1 MSASNYL
8 ENKMLDHVFGN
19 TPYTAPAT
27 IYVALHTADP
37 TEAGSVGEVSG
48 GSYARV
54 ALTNNTTNFPNASAG
69 SKANGVSATFPTP
82 TVDWGSVSYWT
93 MWDAPTGGNCLVIS
107 NSFTPQPCLVG
118 NTVSFANGALV
129 VTAD

>member
-19 TPYTAPAT
+19 TPYTPPAT

-54 ALTNNTTNFPNASAG
+54 GFTNNTTSFPNASGG
-69 SKANGVSATFPTP
+69 SKSNGVVGTFPTP
-82 TVDWGSVSYWT
+82 TVDWGDVTYWS
-93 MWDAPTGGNCLVIS
+93 MWDAASGGNCLVVS
-107 NSFTPQPCLVG
+107 AAFTAQPCRVG
-118 NTVSFANGALV
+118 NTVTFANGALV
-129 VTAD
+129 ITAD